1 MVVQFSQ
8 PYHCTFSFLKRPP
21 YIQCTALTKHTL
33 LYSKARVTRQGHC
46 RLLRIYYIYIYSHA
60 SQVLM
65 LGMYVRTH
73 TDTDRHLCMY
83 LLENH
88 KDRQMGIT
96 VAELR
101 RKWVSMEAHYKLA
114 C

>member
-8 PYHCTFSFLKRPP
+8 PYQCTFSFLKRPP

-33 LYSKARVTRQGHC
+33 LYSKTRVTRQGHC
-46 RLLRIYYIYIYSHA
+46 RLLRIYYIYIQPRFTGFDA
-60 SQVLM
+60 
-65 LGMYVRTH
+65 GMYVQPH
-73 TDTDRHLCMY
+73 TDTDRHMCMY

-96 VAELR
+96 VAELG